1 MKGKE
6 PRQTFCQNLAMS
18 QGVTRKLVVYI
29 RKPHPFLNKTN
40 EAIVRAVLVVFSEHV
55 VVMTAKR
62 G

>member
-1 MKGKE
+1 
-6 PRQTFCQNLAMS
+6 MS